1 MARRPRRTATT
12 VLNYI
17 AKRRQEDLVLNAR
30 VNEELTAMRLAQRLS
45 RLREQGGLTQ
55 SEVAHHMGVSQPVVA
70 RIEAGTHVNMKLAT
84 LYRFASA
91 VGGTVSLNIT
101 KAKSA
106 KARSR
111 ATR

>member
-1 MARRPRRTATT
+1 MARRARKTATT
-12 VLNYI
+12 VLDYI
-17 AKRRQEDLVLNAR
+17 AKRRQEDLALNAQ
-30 VNEELTAMRLAQRLS
+30 VNEELAAMKLAQRLS

-55 SEVAHHMGVSQPVVA
+55 SQVAHHMGVSQPVVA

-91 VGGTVSLNIT
+91 VGGKVNLNIT
-101 KAKSA
+101 KAKPA
-106 KARSR
+106 KAHSR